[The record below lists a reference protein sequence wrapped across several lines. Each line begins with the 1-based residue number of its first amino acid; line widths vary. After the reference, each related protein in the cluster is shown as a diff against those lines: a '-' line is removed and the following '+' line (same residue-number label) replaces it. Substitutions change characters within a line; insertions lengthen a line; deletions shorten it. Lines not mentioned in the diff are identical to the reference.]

1 MPLRALSWRMTENTP
16 DFRKMTPEDL
26 RRNITELNH
35 QIKRMKR
42 FSPDSFA
49 YEIEQAEQLRKKYKI
64 VWRARPG
71 RAFHDVAARKK
82 KQKEMKRYTRG
93 PRS

>member
-1 MPLRALSWRMTENTP
+1 MPLPALSWGMTENTP

-26 RRNITELNH
+26 RRNISELNQ

-42 FSPDSFA
+42 FSPNGFA
-49 YEIEQAEQLRKKYKI
+49 YEIEQAEELRRKYKI

-93 PRS
+93 PRF

>member
-1 MPLRALSWRMTENTP
+1 MTLPTP

-26 RRNITELNH
+26 KRDISALNR
-35 QIKRMKR
+35 QIKLMKKMGENT
-42 FSPDSFA
+42 FA
-49 YEIEQAEQLRKKYKI
+49 YEIEEAEELRAKYKI

-71 RAFHDVAARKK
+71 RTFHDVAARKEH
-82 KQKEMKRYTRG
+82 QKLMRRYKHG